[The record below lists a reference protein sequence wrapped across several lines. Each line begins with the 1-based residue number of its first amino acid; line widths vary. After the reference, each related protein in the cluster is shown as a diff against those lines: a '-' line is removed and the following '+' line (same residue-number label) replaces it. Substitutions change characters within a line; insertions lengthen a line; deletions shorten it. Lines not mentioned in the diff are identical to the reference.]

1 MKIKLAITDDH
12 LLVIN
17 GLKAMLA
24 PYPHITI
31 VYESNAATAL
41 MEALPTAQPDV
52 LLLDIQMPDID
63 GLELCKQVHKNHPDI
78 KIIALTNFM
87 ESHYIK
93 QMLRNGASGYLLKN
107 TDQEALVAA
116 IEQVYNGEQ
125 FLDASIKQQLLH
137 EMLTGQRSSSYEIP
151 LTRREKEILQLIAE
165 EHSNQQIAEKLF
177 ISLRTVETHRL
188 NLTQKL
194 AVKNTAGLV
203 KEAIKRGLVD

>member
-1 MKIKLAITDDH
+1 MQIKLAITDDH
-12 LLVIN
+12 LLVIS

-24 PYPHITI
+24 PYQHISV
-31 VYESNAATAL
+31 VYESNMAASLMAAL
-41 MEALPTAQPDV
+41 QVTQPDV

-63 GLELCKQVHKNHPDI
+63 GMELCKQVRKKHPSI
-78 KIIALTNFM
+78 KIIALSSFM

-107 TDQEALVAA
+107 TDPDKLITA
-116 IEQVYNGEQ
+116 IEKVNAGEQ
-125 FLDASIKQQLLH
+125 FLDDLIQQQLLQ
-137 EMLTGQRSSSYEIP
+137 EMITGQKRSGYDIP
-151 LTRREKEILQLIAE
+151 LTRREKEVLKLIAE
-165 EHSNQQIAEKLF
+165 EHSNQEIADMLY

-203 KEAIKRGLVD
+203 KEAMKRGIVD

>member
-107 TDQEALVAA
+107 ADEEALVAA

-125 FLDASIKQQLLH
+125 FLDPGIKQQLLH
-137 EMLTGQRSSSYEIP
+137 EMLTGQRSSGYEIP
-151 LTRREKEILQLIAE
+151 LTRREKEILKLIAE